1 MHLPL
6 KPGGEWCTTTGTDAQ
21 AFYFNP
27 KFIENLNL
35 AQTQFVLAHEA
46 MHCAMGHP
54 HRRNHRVKRRWDVA
68 CDHAV
73 NLILIE
79 EGLKPPLHGILA
91 DQNYM
96 TLSAEEIY
104 PLIPEDTPEESFDQ
118 HLFDDDNESGASPD
132 DNQRQDNPDAG
143 EAGGQGK
150 EGQSEAEEKEGSGSQ
165 ASQKPNELS
174 PSEREELAE
183 QWKNRLA
190 AAAQAA
196 RQAGKLSQS
205 MMRWVDGLLA
215 PSLPWR
221 ALLARFFAVNQ
232 RDDYSWRR
240 PSRREG
246 DALLPRLSSEGLDVI
261 AAIDTSGSISD
272 DELREFVSELDALKG
287 QVRARITLLA
297 CDNHIAEAA
306 PWEFE
311 PWDTMQ
317 LPGDIEGGG
326 GTDFRPVFDW
336 VELKT
341 AAPTCWCISP
351 TPRATSPRPAELPG
365 DLAGQ
370 GQGRGAV
377 GRASAAQLNPPIA
390 AQPGAQ
396 LPVRAARYSRRLGA
410 TGRRLARDDGG
421 PQLPRTRSGT
431 AGPAGGGDHADHRQS
446 QAGRAAD
453 LSVARRRR
461 RVPAGDGLRRAI
473 AFARHGARAP
483 ELSAGSLP
491 ALLGEGALTLTLDTA
506 GMRQPYQSH
515 VPLQGETVAAVFEHY
530 LQQSEQTPT
539 RLWLAA
545 NQRDRGGPVPAGA
558 AGRGC
563 ARPRRLEPPA
573 DPGRYAASR

>member
-1 MHLPL
+1 MADQPAAALEPILTKLAAARTRLIMERPFLGALVMHLPL
-6 KPGGEWCTTTGTDAQ
+6 KAAGDWCVTTGTDAQ

-46 MHCAMGHP
+46 MHCAMGHT

-79 EGLKPPLHGILA
+79 EGMKAPLHGILA

-118 HLFDDDNESGASPD
+118 HLFDQDNEAGASPD
-132 DNQRQDNPDAG
+132 ENERQDTPDAG
-143 EAGGQGK
+143 EYGGKGK
-150 EGQSEAEEKEGSGSQ
+150 EGQSQAEQQQGSGSQ

-174 PSEREELAE
+174 PAEREELAE

-221 ALLARFFAVNQ
+221 ALLARFFVVNQ

-246 DALLPRLSSEGLDVI
+246 DALLPRLSSEGLEVV

-297 CDNHIAEAA
+297 CDDRVAAAA

-311 PWDTMQ
+311 PWDAMQ
-317 LPGDIEGGG
+317 LPTDIEGGG

-336 VELKT
+336 VERENRSPNMLVYFTDAEGDFPK
-341 AAPTCWCISP
+341 APPNYPVIWLVKGKGGVP
-351 TPRATSPRPAELPG
+351 WGER
-365 DLAGQ
+365 
-370 GQGRGAV
+370 V
-377 GRASAAQLNPPIA
+377 QLN
-390 AQPGAQ
+390 
-396 LPVRAARYSRRLGA
+396 
-410 TGRRLARDDGG
+410 
-421 PQLPRTRSGT
+421 
-431 AGPAGGGDHADHRQS
+431 
-446 QAGRAAD
+446 
-453 LSVARRRR
+453 
-461 RVPAGDGLRRAI
+461 
-473 AFARHGARAP
+473 
-483 ELSAGSLP
+483 
-491 ALLGEGALTLTLDTA
+491 
-506 GMRQPYQSH
+506 
-515 VPLQGETVAAVFEHY
+515 
-530 LQQSEQTPT
+530 
-539 RLWLAA
+539 
-545 NQRDRGGPVPAGA
+545 
-558 AGRGC
+558 
-563 ARPRRLEPPA
+563 
-573 DPGRYAASR
+573 

>member
-1 MHLPL
+1 MAEQPDALQPILTKLSAARTRLIMERPFLGALVMHLPL
-6 KPGGEWCTTTGTDAQ
+6 KVGGEGCTTTGTDAQ

-27 KFIENLNL
+27 GFIENLSL

-118 HLFDDDNESGASPD
+118 HLFDSDNESGASPD
-132 DNQRQDNPDAG
+132 ENERQDDPDAG

-150 EGQSEAEEKEGSGSQ
+150 EGQSEAEEKQGSGSQ

-174 PSEREELAE
+174 PAEREELAE

-221 ALLARFFAVNQ
+221 ALLARYFAVNQ

-246 DALLPRLSSEGLDVI
+246 DALLPRLSSEGIEVV

-272 DELREFVSELDALKG
+272 DELRQFVTELDALKG
-287 QVRARITLLA
+287 QVRARVTLLA
-297 CDNHIAEAA
+297 CDNHVADAA

-317 LPGDIEGGG
+317 LPSELSGGG

-336 VELKT
+336 VEQENR
-341 AAPTCWCISP
+341 SP
-351 TPRATSPRPAELPG
+351 NMLVYFTDAEG
-365 DLAGQ
+365 DF
-370 GQGRGAV
+370 
-377 GRASAAQLNPPIA
+377 
-390 AQPGAQ
+390 
-396 LPVRAARYSRRLGA
+396 
-410 TGRRLARDDGG
+410 
-421 PQLPRTRSGT
+421 PQLPPYYPVIWLVKGKG
-431 AGPAGGGDHADHRQS
+431 AVPWGE
-446 QAGRAAD
+446 
-453 LSVARRRR
+453 
-461 RVPAGDGLRRAI
+461 RVQL
-473 AFARHGARAP
+473 
-483 ELSAGSLP
+483 
-491 ALLGEGALTLTLDTA
+491 
-506 GMRQPYQSH
+506 
-515 VPLQGETVAAVFEHY
+515 
-530 LQQSEQTPT
+530 
-539 RLWLAA
+539 
-545 NQRDRGGPVPAGA
+545 N
-558 AGRGC
+558 
-563 ARPRRLEPPA
+563 
-573 DPGRYAASR
+573 

>member
-1 MHLPL
+1 MSTKQPDALQPILTKLTAARTRLIMERPFLGTLVMHLPL
-6 KPGGEWCTTTGTDAQ
+6 KPGGDWCTTTGTDAQ

-27 KFIENLNL
+27 AFIENLSL

-46 MHCAMGHP
+46 MHCAMGHI

-118 HLFDDDNESGASPD
+118 HMFDTDNEQGASPD
-132 DNQRQDNPDAG
+132 ESERQDNPDAG
-143 EAGGQGK
+143 EPGGRGL
-150 EGQSEAEEKEGSGSQ
+150 EGQSDTEEKEGSGSQ
-165 ASQKPNELS
+165 AAQKPNELS
-174 PSEREELAE
+174 LSEREELAE
-183 QWKNRLA
+183 QWKNRLT

-221 ALLARFFAVNQ
+221 ALLARFFAINQ

-246 DALLPRLSSEGLDVI
+246 DALLPRLSSEGIEVV

-272 DELREFVSELDALKG
+272 DELREFVTELDALKG
-287 QVRARITLLA
+287 QVRARVTLLA
-297 CDNHIAEAA
+297 CDNRIADNA

-317 LPGDIEGGG
+317 LPAEIEGGG

-336 VELKT
+336 VEHENRNPNMLVYFTDAEGDFPKT
-341 AAPTCWCISP
+341 PPNYPVIW
-351 TPRATSPRPAELPG
+351 LVKG
-365 DLAGQ
+365 K
-370 GQGRGAV
+370 GAV
-377 GRASAAQLNPPIA
+377 PWGERVQLN
-390 AQPGAQ
+390 
-396 LPVRAARYSRRLGA
+396 
-410 TGRRLARDDGG
+410 
-421 PQLPRTRSGT
+421 
-431 AGPAGGGDHADHRQS
+431 
-446 QAGRAAD
+446 
-453 LSVARRRR
+453 
-461 RVPAGDGLRRAI
+461 
-473 AFARHGARAP
+473 
-483 ELSAGSLP
+483 
-491 ALLGEGALTLTLDTA
+491 
-506 GMRQPYQSH
+506 
-515 VPLQGETVAAVFEHY
+515 
-530 LQQSEQTPT
+530 
-539 RLWLAA
+539 
-545 NQRDRGGPVPAGA
+545 
-558 AGRGC
+558 
-563 ARPRRLEPPA
+563 
-573 DPGRYAASR
+573 

>member
-1 MHLPL
+1 MSTEQPDALQPILTKLAAARTRLIMERPFLGALVMHLPL
-6 KPGGEWCTTTGTDAQ
+6 KPGGDWCTTTGTDAQ

-27 KFIENLNL
+27 AFIENLNL

-79 EGLKPPLHGILA
+79 EGMKPPLHGILA
-91 DQNYM
+91 DQNFM

-118 HLFDDDNESGASPD
+118 HLFDSDDEAGASPD
-132 DNQRQDNPDAG
+132 DSQRQDNPDAG
-143 EAGGQGK
+143 ESGGRGL

-190 AAAQAA
+190 AAAQSA

-246 DALLPRLSSEGLDVI
+246 DALLPRLSSEGIEVV
-261 AAIDTSGSISD
+261 AAIDTSGSIGD
-272 DELREFVSELDALKG
+272 DELRQFVSELDALKG
-287 QVRARITLLA
+287 QVRARVTLLA
-297 CDNHIAEAA
+297 CDDHIAENA

-317 LPGDIEGGG
+317 LPAGISGGG

-336 VELKT
+336 VEHENRSPNMLVYFTDAEGDFPKT
-341 AAPTCWCISP
+341 PPNYPVIW
-351 TPRATSPRPAELPG
+351 LVKG
-365 DLAGQ
+365 K
-370 GQGRGAV
+370 GAV
-377 GRASAAQLNPPIA
+377 PWGERVQLN
-390 AQPGAQ
+390 
-396 LPVRAARYSRRLGA
+396 
-410 TGRRLARDDGG
+410 
-421 PQLPRTRSGT
+421 
-431 AGPAGGGDHADHRQS
+431 
-446 QAGRAAD
+446 
-453 LSVARRRR
+453 
-461 RVPAGDGLRRAI
+461 
-473 AFARHGARAP
+473 
-483 ELSAGSLP
+483 
-491 ALLGEGALTLTLDTA
+491 
-506 GMRQPYQSH
+506 
-515 VPLQGETVAAVFEHY
+515 
-530 LQQSEQTPT
+530 
-539 RLWLAA
+539 
-545 NQRDRGGPVPAGA
+545 
-558 AGRGC
+558 
-563 ARPRRLEPPA
+563 
-573 DPGRYAASR
+573 

>member
-1 MHLPL
+1 MADQPDAALQPILTKLAAARTRLIMESPFLGALVMHLPL
-6 KPGGEWCTTTGTDAQ
+6 KVGGDGCATTGTDAQ

-27 KFIENLNL
+27 KFVENLSL

-54 HRRNHRVKRRWDVA
+54 QRRNHRMKRRWDVA

-91 DQNYM
+91 DQNFM

-118 HLFDDDNESGASPD
+118 HLFDNDNEQGASPD
-132 DNQRQDNPDAG
+132 QDERQDDPEGG

-150 EGQSEAEEKEGSGSQ
+150 EGQSEAEQQQGSGSQ

-221 ALLARFFAVNQ
+221 ALLARFFAINQ

-246 DALLPRLSSEGLDVI
+246 DALLPRLSSEGIEVV

-272 DELREFVSELDALKG
+272 DELREFVTELDALKG
-287 QVRARITLLA
+287 QVRARVTLLA
-297 CDNHIAEAA
+297 CDNQVAEQA

-311 PWDTMQ
+311 PWDTVQ
-317 LPGDIEGGG
+317 LPSGLEGGG

-336 VELKT
+336 VEHENR
-341 AAPTCWCISP
+341 SP
-351 TPRATSPRPAELPG
+351 DMLVYFTDAEGDFPKLPPNYPVIWLVKG
-365 DLAGQ
+365 K
-370 GQGRGAV
+370 GRVPWGERV
-377 GRASAAQLNPPIA
+377 QLN
-390 AQPGAQ
+390 
-396 LPVRAARYSRRLGA
+396 
-410 TGRRLARDDGG
+410 
-421 PQLPRTRSGT
+421 
-431 AGPAGGGDHADHRQS
+431 
-446 QAGRAAD
+446 
-453 LSVARRRR
+453 
-461 RVPAGDGLRRAI
+461 
-473 AFARHGARAP
+473 
-483 ELSAGSLP
+483 
-491 ALLGEGALTLTLDTA
+491 
-506 GMRQPYQSH
+506 
-515 VPLQGETVAAVFEHY
+515 
-530 LQQSEQTPT
+530 
-539 RLWLAA
+539 
-545 NQRDRGGPVPAGA
+545 
-558 AGRGC
+558 
-563 ARPRRLEPPA
+563 
-573 DPGRYAASR
+573 

>member
-1 MHLPL
+1 MADQPDAALESLLTKLAAARTRLIMERPFLGALVMHLPL
-6 KPGGEWCTTTGTDAQ
+6 KVGGAGCTTTGTDAQ

-27 KFIENLNL
+27 KFIDTLNL

-96 TLSAEEIY
+96 MLSAEEIY
-104 PLIPEDTPEESFDQ
+104 PLIPEDTAEESFDQ
-118 HLFDDDNESGASPD
+118 HMFDHDNESGASPD
-132 DNQRQDNPDAG
+132 ENERQDNPDAG

-150 EGQSEAEEKEGSGSQ
+150 EGQSEAEEKQGSGSQ
-165 ASQKPNELS
+165 ATSTSSGQAPQKPNELL

-205 MMRWVDGLLA
+205 MMRWVDDLLA

-246 DALLPRLSSEGLDVI
+246 DALLPRLSSEGIDVV

-272 DELREFVSELDALKG
+272 DELREFVTELDALKG
-287 QVRARITLLA
+287 QVRARVTLLA
-297 CDNHIAEAA
+297 CDNHVADQA

-317 LPGDIEGGG
+317 LPDDLPGGG

-336 VELKT
+336 VEHENR
-341 AAPTCWCISP
+341 
-351 TPRATSPRPAELPG
+351 TPNMLVYFTDAEG
-365 DLAGQ
+365 DFPKVPPNYPVIWLVKGK
-370 GQGRGAV
+370 GAV
-377 GRASAAQLNPPIA
+377 PWGERVQLN
-390 AQPGAQ
+390 
-396 LPVRAARYSRRLGA
+396 
-410 TGRRLARDDGG
+410 
-421 PQLPRTRSGT
+421 
-431 AGPAGGGDHADHRQS
+431 
-446 QAGRAAD
+446 
-453 LSVARRRR
+453 
-461 RVPAGDGLRRAI
+461 
-473 AFARHGARAP
+473 
-483 ELSAGSLP
+483 
-491 ALLGEGALTLTLDTA
+491 
-506 GMRQPYQSH
+506 
-515 VPLQGETVAAVFEHY
+515 
-530 LQQSEQTPT
+530 
-539 RLWLAA
+539 
-545 NQRDRGGPVPAGA
+545 
-558 AGRGC
+558 
-563 ARPRRLEPPA
+563 
-573 DPGRYAASR
+573 

>member
-1 MHLPL
+1 MADQPDAALQPILTKLAAARTRLIMERPFLGALVMHLPL
-6 KPGGEWCTTTGTDAQ
+6 KVGGDWCSTTGTDAQ
-21 AFYFNP
+21 AFYFKP
-27 KFIENLNL
+27 KFVENLSL

-54 HRRNHRVKRRWDVA
+54 QRRNHRMKRRWDVA

-91 DQNYM
+91 DQNFM

-118 HLFDDDNESGASPD
+118 HLFDNDNEQGASPD
-132 DNQRQDNPDAG
+132 QDERQDDPEGG

-150 EGQSEAEEKEGSGSQ
+150 EGQSEAEQQQGSGSQ

-246 DALLPRLSSEGLDVI
+246 DALLPRLSSEGIEVV

-272 DELREFVSELDALKG
+272 DELREFVTELDALKG
-287 QVRARITLLA
+287 QVRARVTLLA
-297 CDNHIAEAA
+297 CDNHVAGNA

-317 LPGDIEGGG
+317 LPAGLEGGG

-336 VELKT
+336 VEHENR
-341 AAPTCWCISP
+341 SP
-351 TPRATSPRPAELPG
+351 DMLVYFTDAEGDFPKLPPNYPVIWLVKG
-365 DLAGQ
+365 KGMVPW
-370 GQGRGAV
+370 GERV
-377 GRASAAQLNPPIA
+377 QLN
-390 AQPGAQ
+390 
-396 LPVRAARYSRRLGA
+396 
-410 TGRRLARDDGG
+410 
-421 PQLPRTRSGT
+421 
-431 AGPAGGGDHADHRQS
+431 
-446 QAGRAAD
+446 
-453 LSVARRRR
+453 
-461 RVPAGDGLRRAI
+461 
-473 AFARHGARAP
+473 
-483 ELSAGSLP
+483 
-491 ALLGEGALTLTLDTA
+491 
-506 GMRQPYQSH
+506 
-515 VPLQGETVAAVFEHY
+515 
-530 LQQSEQTPT
+530 
-539 RLWLAA
+539 
-545 NQRDRGGPVPAGA
+545 
-558 AGRGC
+558 
-563 ARPRRLEPPA
+563 
-573 DPGRYAASR
+573 

>member
-1 MHLPL
+1 MADQPDAALKPILTKLAAARTRLIMERPFLGALVMHLPL
-6 KPGGEWCTTTGTDAQ
+6 KVGGAGCTTTGTDAQ

-27 KFIENLNL
+27 SFIDNLTL

-46 MHCAMGHP
+46 MHCAMGHT

-91 DQNYM
+91 DQNYL

-118 HLFDDDNESGASPD
+118 HMFDQDNESGASPD
-132 DNQRQDNPDAG
+132 ENERQDNPDAG
-143 EAGGQGK
+143 EASGHGK
-150 EGQSEAEEKEGSGSQ
+150 EGQSEAEEKQGSGSQ
-165 ASQKPNELS
+165 AAQKPNDLS

-205 MMRWVDGLLA
+205 MMRWVDSLLA

-246 DALLPRLSSEGLDVI
+246 DALLPRLSSEGIDVI

-272 DELREFVSELDALKG
+272 DELREFVTELDALKG
-287 QVRARITLLA
+287 QVRARVTLLA
-297 CDNHIAEAA
+297 CDHHVAEEA

-317 LPGDIEGGG
+317 LPNEIAGGG

-336 VELKT
+336 VENENR
-341 AAPTCWCISP
+341 SP
-351 TPRATSPRPAELPG
+351 NMLVYFTDAEG
-365 DLAGQ
+365 DFPKVPPNYPVIWLVKGK
-370 GQGRGAV
+370 GVVPWGERV
-377 GRASAAQLNPPIA
+377 QLN
-390 AQPGAQ
+390 
-396 LPVRAARYSRRLGA
+396 
-410 TGRRLARDDGG
+410 
-421 PQLPRTRSGT
+421 
-431 AGPAGGGDHADHRQS
+431 
-446 QAGRAAD
+446 
-453 LSVARRRR
+453 
-461 RVPAGDGLRRAI
+461 
-473 AFARHGARAP
+473 
-483 ELSAGSLP
+483 
-491 ALLGEGALTLTLDTA
+491 
-506 GMRQPYQSH
+506 
-515 VPLQGETVAAVFEHY
+515 
-530 LQQSEQTPT
+530 
-539 RLWLAA
+539 
-545 NQRDRGGPVPAGA
+545 
-558 AGRGC
+558 
-563 ARPRRLEPPA
+563 
-573 DPGRYAASR
+573 

>member
-1 MHLPL
+1 MADQPDAALQPILTKLAAARTRLIMESPFLGALVMHLPL
-6 KPGGEWCTTTGTDAQ
+6 KVGGDGCATTGTDAQ

-27 KFIENLNL
+27 KFVENLSL

-54 HRRNHRVKRRWDVA
+54 QRRNHRMKRRWDVA

-91 DQNYM
+91 DQNFM

-118 HLFDDDNESGASPD
+118 HLFDNDNEQGASPD
-132 DNQRQDNPDAG
+132 QDERQDDPEGG

-150 EGQSEAEEKEGSGSQ
+150 EGQSEAEQQQGSGSQ

-221 ALLARFFAVNQ
+221 ALLARFFAINQ
-232 RDDYSWRR
+232 RDDYSWHR

-246 DALLPRLSSEGLDVI
+246 DALLPRLSSEGIEVV

-272 DELREFVSELDALKG
+272 DELREFVTELDALKG
-287 QVRARITLLA
+287 QVRARVTLLA
-297 CDNHIAEAA
+297 CDNQVAGNA

-311 PWDTMQ
+311 PWDTVQ
-317 LPGDIEGGG
+317 LPSGLEGGG

-336 VELKT
+336 VEHENR
-341 AAPTCWCISP
+341 SP
-351 TPRATSPRPAELPG
+351 DMLVYFTDAEGDFPKLPPNYPVIWLVKG
-365 DLAGQ
+365 K
-370 GQGRGAV
+370 GRVPWGERV
-377 GRASAAQLNPPIA
+377 QLN
-390 AQPGAQ
+390 
-396 LPVRAARYSRRLGA
+396 
-410 TGRRLARDDGG
+410 
-421 PQLPRTRSGT
+421 
-431 AGPAGGGDHADHRQS
+431 
-446 QAGRAAD
+446 
-453 LSVARRRR
+453 
-461 RVPAGDGLRRAI
+461 
-473 AFARHGARAP
+473 
-483 ELSAGSLP
+483 
-491 ALLGEGALTLTLDTA
+491 
-506 GMRQPYQSH
+506 
-515 VPLQGETVAAVFEHY
+515 
-530 LQQSEQTPT
+530 
-539 RLWLAA
+539 
-545 NQRDRGGPVPAGA
+545 
-558 AGRGC
+558 
-563 ARPRRLEPPA
+563 
-573 DPGRYAASR
+573 